1 MYQGS
6 KYFPFQ
12 EKWKVL
18 VCSNTEMFLL
28 SVMFRMMY
36 IWSRRVKKW
45 EHQSPPCWTCWRSLH
60 SRMVLSSS
68 KVGVQFIYKDFLV
81 NPQISKYTTII
92 QMKLR
97 NYLRAFVNFPKHI
110 QKEISSLLRAS
121 RSIICLKRD
130 IYLTSNI
137 NISENIIYF

>member
-1 MYQGS
+1 M
-6 KYFPFQ
+6 
-12 EKWKVL
+12 

-110 QKEISSLLRAS
+110 QKEISSLLPAS
-121 RSIICLKRD
+121 RSMICLKRD
-130 IYLTSNI
+130 ILQVILIFQKTYIFLTVMHGW
-137 NISENIIYF
+137 FLQ